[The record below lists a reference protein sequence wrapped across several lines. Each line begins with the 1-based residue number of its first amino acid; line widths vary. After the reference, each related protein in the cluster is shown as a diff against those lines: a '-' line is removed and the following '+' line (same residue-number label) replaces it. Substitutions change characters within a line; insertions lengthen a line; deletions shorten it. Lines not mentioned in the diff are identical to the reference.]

1 MAFLDIE
8 KVLSKG
14 VSRAVEQAIKNK
26 LLDIVS
32 PKQPK
37 TTSRKRT
44 VEEEPLREPAVT
56 QQRKRVYEEPYQQ
69 APRIS
74 VKTTAQKNEAPSSKN
89 VKICPSCGTLCSKKM
104 KFCSECG
111 AQLPEVTLYEQN
123 AASRSTCP
131 VCGKVVAS
139 DAKFCAECGTDL
151 RRAAGMSKAAPAA
164 APVISA
170 WPLAYAVFPAW
181 TAGGKASLEEN
192 ADGLNVSI
200 SPAGYSEYEAY
211 RLSALDAGFR
221 SGVIDGAGEYLWK
234 VIDDKK
240 YVICGGYDEK
250 SGAVRMI
257 FSIAE

>member
-26 LLDIVS
+26 LLDIVM

-44 VEEEPLREPAVT
+44 AEEDPLREPTVT

-74 VKTTAQKNEAPSSKN
+74 VKTTAQKNDAPSSKN

-111 AQLPEVTLYEQN
+111 TQLPEETLFEQN
-123 AASRSTCP
+123 AATRSACP
-131 VCGKVVAS
+131 VCGKAAAP
-139 DAKFCAECGTDL
+139 DAKFCPECGTDL
-151 RRAAGMSKAAPAA
+151 RTAAGRGKAAPAA
-164 APVISA
+164 APVTA
-170 WPLAYAVFPAW
+170 WPLAYALFPAW
-181 TAGGKASLEEN
+181 TAGGRTSLEEN
-192 ADGLNVSI
+192 ADGLNISI

-211 RLSALDAGFR
+211 RLAALDAGFR
-221 SGVIDGAGEYLWK
+221 SGVIEGAGEYLWK
-234 VIDDKK
+234 VINDKK
-240 YVICGGYDEK
+240 YVICGGYDENA
-250 SGAVRMI
+250 GAVRML